1 MTDVFRIVYTQTL
14 IGDDANRLS
23 ETRPEIYFQIGY
35 AAIETRWLRGF
46 QRRWADLGALVGL
59 GLHARPL
66 LGADYELLRGMG
78 LVGPEDEGRLY
89 ARLTDLGLA
98 EATGIDRKDG
108 IPACTQRLAE
118 SRLLKV
124 LNLPDDFRDSY
135 GQFSGRHAYLLLG
148 SVVSQSNHRG
158 GLPPMVKIGRGGLSP
173 TVDGRNGLSRGGL
186 SPIKNITLSSTLSK
200 NESGARGAP
209 AAIDSV
215 SKTGR
220 APDDEHAGD
229 RPTLDQSGNAIGVD
243 HTEDA
248 AQTASG
254 AHRPQGT
261 IWQRLNAALEDEN
274 TAHAFEPMLGEI
286 EAKLGFTEIGLRA
299 ARLAFAPLPDR
310 RRRVLDDL
318 RRMQGNTTLKPHTR
332 QRNVIGILTQNI
344 GVTLGMGLTGDGSL
358 RALADR
364 DDYTSV
370 GGLVKEY
377 GAEPVWLKACEIA
390 GQGFEGD
397 PLDYLRAALH
407 NKRERDK
414 AVLPPGSCQRSPNG
428 RSSFDEIDYSKEEV
442 GV

>member
-14 IGDDANRLS
+14 IGDEANRLS

-66 LGADYELLRGMG
+66 LGADYELLRNLG
-78 LVGPEDEGRLY
+78 LVGPDDEGRLY

-158 GLPPMVKIGRGGLSP
+158 GLSPTVKIDRGGLSP
-173 TVDGRNGLSRGGL
+173 TVDGRQGIGRGGL

-200 NESGARGAP
+200 NESESRGDS
-209 AAIDSV
+209 AADDFADETV
-215 SKTGR
+215 LT
-220 APDDEHAGD
+220 PDDEHAGD
-229 RPTLDQSGNAIGVD
+229 RPTLDPSGNVAGA
-243 HTEDA
+243 HRTEDA
-248 AQTASG
+248 TKTASG
-254 AHRPQGT
+254 VHRQQGT
-261 IWQRLNAALEDEN
+261 IWQRLNTALEDEK
-274 TAHAFEPMLGEI
+274 AARACEPVLAEI

-318 RRMQGNTTLKPHTR
+318 RRMQGNSALKPHTR

-344 GVTLGMGLTGDGSL
+344 GVTLGLGLTEDGSL

-364 DDYTSV
+364 DDYTV
-370 GGLVKEY
+370 IGGLLKQY
-377 GAEPVWLKACEIA
+377 GAEAVWLKACEIA

-397 PLDYLRAALH
+397 PLDYLRAALR
-407 NKRERDK
+407 NKREREK
-414 AVLPPGSCQRSPNG
+414 AGPPAGSRSRGPSG
-428 RSSFDEIDYSKEEV
+428 LGSFDEIDYSKEEV

>member
-14 IGDDANRLS
+14 IGDEANRLS

-66 LGADYELLRGMG
+66 LGADYELLRNLG
-78 LVGPEDEGRLY
+78 LVGPDDEGRLY

-158 GLPPMVKIGRGGLSP
+158 GLPPTVKIDRGGLSP
-173 TVDGRNGLSRGGL
+173 TVDGRNELSRGGL

-200 NESGARGAP
+200 NESGSRGAP
-209 AAIDSV
+209 AADDSANE
-215 SKTGR
+215 TGL
-220 APDDEHAGD
+220 ALDDEHAGD
-229 RPTLDQSGNAIGVD
+229 RPTIDSSGNVAGV
-243 HTEDA
+243 HRTENA
-248 AQTASG
+248 AETASG

-261 IWQRLNAALEDEN
+261 IWQRLNTALEDEK
-274 TAHAFEPMLGEI
+274 AARAFEPVLAEI

-299 ARLAFAPLPDR
+299 ARLAFAPLPER

-318 RRMQGNTTLKPHTR
+318 RRMQGNSALKPHTR

-344 GVTLGMGLTGDGSL
+344 GVTLGLGLAGDGSL

-364 DDYTSV
+364 DDYTV
-370 GGLVKEY
+370 IGGLLKQY
-377 GAEPVWLKACEIA
+377 GAEAVWLKACEIA

-397 PLDYLRAALH
+397 PLDYLRAALR
-407 NKRERDK
+407 NKREREK
-414 AVLPPGSCQRSPNG
+414 TGLSSGLRPRGPSGLG
-428 RSSFDEIDYSKEEV
+428 SFDEIDYSKEEV